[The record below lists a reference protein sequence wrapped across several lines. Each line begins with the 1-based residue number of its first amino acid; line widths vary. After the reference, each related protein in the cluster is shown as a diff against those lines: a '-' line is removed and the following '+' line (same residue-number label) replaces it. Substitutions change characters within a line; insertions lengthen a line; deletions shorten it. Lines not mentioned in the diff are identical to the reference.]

1 MSQEQKA
8 GVRDG
13 FLGLGLLGQNDDG
26 IQAME
31 RGLGEPMALIGAGII
46 LCRSWWQWLGVLGA
60 LLGQSELPEAAL
72 SPAFLPQG
80 PPGILGPKG
89 DKVGA
94 AAGWP
99 GERLCHISLCHGHR
113 RGSPCQPGSTTVPIP
128 WAWGCSGHLGGHPK
142 DPPARVCI
150 SLLLWLG

>member
-1 MSQEQKA
+1 MSQEQKP
-8 GVRDG
+8 GVRDE
-13 FLGLGLLGQNDDG
+13 FLGSGLLGQSDGG

-31 RGLGEPMALIGAGII
+31 GHLGELMALFGARTI
-46 LCRSWWQWLGVLGA
+46 LCHGWWQWLGVLDA

-94 AAGWP
+94 VTGWP
-99 GERLCHISLCHGHR
+99 GEGLCHISL
-113 RGSPCQPGSTTVPIP
+113 
-128 WAWGCSGHLGGHPK
+128 
-142 DPPARVCI
+142 
-150 SLLLWLG
+150 